1 MMIEDQERPKMANE
15 RTRNSGV
22 SLESKSQVGALTR
35 QIDGLVREY
44 VIKGGDDFAVRA
56 SKLSRERENLL
67 KPEII
72 RSGRI
77 KQAS

>member
-1 MMIEDQERPKMANE
+1 MTKEIVRK
-15 RTRNSGV
+15 SGHFFD
-22 SLESKSQVGALTR
+22 SKSKVGALTR

-44 VIKGGDDFAVRA
+44 VSKGGDDYVDRA
-56 SKLSRERENLL
+56 SRLSRERENLL

-77 KQAS
+77 KQAG